1 MLPSDRQ
8 DTFLAARTDR
18 QTPAGL
24 ASYGLHPMCRIA
36 ACGRPDPSQ
45 PCMHALSRAC
55 SLTRCTSHKLYVP
68 TCTFWLSSLLCTA
81 ARNLCPEFKDDERDR
96 KLAILVVATQG
107 RLAIQQDQVNAMYRR
122 PCGAHPKDSQTQQVS
137 TSHSVC
143 SSCIHAH
150 DTIPLLRKK
159 REKYNSNI

>member
-96 KLAILVVATQG
+96 KLAILVVARQRSSSITYQG
-107 RLAIQQDQVNAMYRR
+107 TVARSSNNLAR
-122 PCGAHPKDSQTQQVS
+122 PSKDCKPSKSFHFPQ
-137 TSHSVC
+137 C
-143 SSCIHAH
+143 
-150 DTIPLLRKK
+150 L
-159 REKYNSNI
+159 